1 MRFIH
6 SFSILFL
13 PLTILYLTNKNLPL
27 FFHFMCGIEV
37 KISPKQSKKLAERK
51 KTKGKTN
58 GWAERGD
65 ETIAVPEML
74 NGTTYHLPTLQPP

>member
-1 MRFIH
+1 
-6 SFSILFL
+6 
-13 PLTILYLTNKNLPL
+13 
-27 FFHFMCGIEV
+27 MCGIEV
-37 KISPKQSKKLAERK
+37 KISPRQSKELAERK

-74 NGTTYHLPTLQPP
+74 NGTTYHLPTLPPP